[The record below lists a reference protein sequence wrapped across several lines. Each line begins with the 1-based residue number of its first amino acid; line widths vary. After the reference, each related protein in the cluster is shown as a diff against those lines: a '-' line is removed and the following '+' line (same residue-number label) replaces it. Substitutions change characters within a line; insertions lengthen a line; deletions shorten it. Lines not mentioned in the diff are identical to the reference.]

1 MKQDKWMMMSLVLIL
16 LVITVLPVAA
26 APVASE
32 PVLLPGWLGGALSL
46 LALGLAA
53 GLSFWMRNQSK

>member
-1 MKQDKWMMMSLVLIL
+1 MKQDKWMMMSVVLIL

-26 APVASE
+26 APAARE